1 MGFWYFLILFV
12 GIFLIVLALIKRSI
26 NTLKKLSMLLL
37 GTCMITFSL
46 FMFQDGSAE
55 IVDNLLKSFNINL

>member
-12 GIFLIVLALIKRSI
+12 GIFLLVRALIKRATSSFKRGA
-26 NTLKKLSMLLL
+26 LFFL
-37 GTCMITFSL
+37 GICMIGFSL

-55 IVDNLLKSFNINL
+55 IVDDFLEMLHIDL